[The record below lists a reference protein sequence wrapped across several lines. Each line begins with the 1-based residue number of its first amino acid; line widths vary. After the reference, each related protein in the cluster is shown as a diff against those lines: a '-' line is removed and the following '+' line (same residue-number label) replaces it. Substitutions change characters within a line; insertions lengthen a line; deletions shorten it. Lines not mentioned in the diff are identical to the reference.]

1 MIVPNVF
8 NLNDRYN
15 RGDRCLPFGGI
26 LMSENAADNNVV
38 DEVIAEPTAEV
49 QAEAVEP
56 SVEEQPAMSRDA
68 LLELVA
74 DGQRVLGQGRAEE
87 ALMIAES
94 VLETDPEF
102 VAGLALKG
110 DALER
115 LGRITDALEAYE
127 KVIELKPDS
136 TLDRI
141 RASHLRKLA
150 SSTDDLAVVPAVAPK
165 RQALI
170 AAGATFLVFTALC
183 ASIYLATRPQTTAS
197 NTADQTGN
205 KPVVETF
212 PTVAPVPTGPSN
224 TSTGST
230 LPPGENTTVN
240 TPVNN
245 GPTTAVS
252 ANPGYTNRNLL
263 ADSGSR
269 VLGRPEDDGNQPLTP
284 PLPGQGPLSIT
295 PRNDGQAS
303 NTTTSGGQGNN
314 NPPKN
319 NATSGG
325 NGGQTNPDPP
335 VLENKKENS
344 DPGTIIIKPS
354 TGGNT
359 GQGST
364 GGQPVKD
371 DNDNAKSATAL
382 IAVARDAFLKGEYA
396 RAADAY
402 EKALKAG
409 ATKGA
414 TYQRLAQCYDKLGR
428 KADAINAYERAIAA
442 FQAMLANGSGDTDRI
457 NTAIESCRTAL
468 KNLRGA

>member
-1 MIVPNVF
+1 
-8 NLNDRYN
+8 
-15 RGDRCLPFGGI
+15 
-26 LMSENAADNNVV
+26 MSDNAADNNVV
-38 DEVIAEPTAEV
+38 DEIVTDPATEV

-56 SVEEQPAMSRDA
+56 AVEEQPAMSRDA

-87 ALMIAES
+87 ALMIADS
-94 VLETDPEF
+94 VLESDPEF
-102 VAGLALKG
+102 VAGLALRG
-110 DALER
+110 DSLER
-115 LGRITDALEAYE
+115 LGRISEALEAYE

-141 RASHLRKLA
+141 RATHLRKLA

-170 AAGATFLVFTALC
+170 AASATFLVFTALC
-183 ASIYLATRPQTTAS
+183 ASIYFATRPQTTAAAS
-197 NTADQTGN
+197 TDQKSD
-205 KPVVETF
+205 KPVVEAF
-212 PTVAPVPTGPSN
+212 PTVAPVPTGPGTN
-224 TSTGST
+224 ATSSA
-230 LPPGENTTVN
+230 LPPGETNTSAQPTGVAPGTNVN
-240 TPVNN
+240 GQPGYINRTPSNNN
-245 GPTTAVS
+245 GS
-252 ANPGYTNRNLL
+252 
-263 ADSGSR
+263 S
-269 VLGRPEDDGNQPLTP
+269 VLGRGDETEPDGNFRPLNP
-284 PLPGQGPLSIT
+284 PLPGGGPLTIT

-303 NTTTSGGQGNN
+303 NTTTGGGQGNGQKS
-314 NPPKN
+314 PPP
-319 NATSGG
+319 
-325 NGGQTNPDPP
+325 TNETGPP
-335 VLENKKENS
+335 PAVLDNKEKQS

-354 TGGNT
+354 TGGST
-359 GQGST
+359 GTGST

-371 DNDNAKSATAL
+371 DSDNAKSATAL

-428 KADAINAYERAIAA
+428 KSDAINAYERAIAA